1 MLNCSSDRERLME
14 SKKSKD
20 QATLRENVEHK
31 MPEGS
36 WQEIRLEVERRVRW
50 WSDNLCHAK
59 LLHYY
64 DEIIVLRGG
73 TK

>member
-1 MLNCSSDRERLME
+1 ME
-14 SKKSKD
+14 SKKPKD

-64 DEIIVLRGG
+64 DEINSFKRRNRVVRFAF
-73 TK
+73 

>member
-1 MLNCSSDRERLME
+1 M
-14 SKKSKD
+14 
-20 QATLRENVEHK
+20 LRENVEHK

-36 WQEIRLEVERRVRW
+36 WQEIRLEVERKVRW

-59 LLHYY
+59 LLDYY

-73 TK
+73 IE

>member
-14 SKKSKD
+14 SKKPKD

-73 TK
+73 TE